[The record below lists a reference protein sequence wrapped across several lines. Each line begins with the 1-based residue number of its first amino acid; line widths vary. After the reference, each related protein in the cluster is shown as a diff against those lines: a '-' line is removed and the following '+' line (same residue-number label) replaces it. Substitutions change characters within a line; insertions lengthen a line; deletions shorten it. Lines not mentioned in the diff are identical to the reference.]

1 MACAVA
7 KGITV
12 ANNRVTDAYGGYCG
26 VPSKYLPALP
36 PVKATPATNT
46 TANTTANKTNTTTN
60 TTANKTN
67 TTRRVL
73 TATANKTY
81 AVSLF
86 VLPDP
91 AAGSVDNSVWLAK
104 V

>member
-26 VPSKYLPALP
+26 VPSKYLPAVP

-46 TANTTANKTNTTTN
+46 TANKTANTTAN

-67 TTRRVL
+67 STRRVL
-73 TATANKTY
+73 ATANKTY

-91 AAGSVDNSVWLAK
+91 TSAAVDNSVWLARI
-104 V
+104 

>member
-26 VPSKYLPALP
+26 VPSKYLPAVA
-36 PVKATPATNT
+36 PVKATPAANTTNT
-46 TANTTANKTNTTTN
+46 TANKTTTTSNTTANKTNTT
-60 TTANKTN
+60 K
-67 TTRRVL
+67 RVL
-73 TATANKTY
+73 AANKTY
-81 AVSLF
+81 TVSLF

-91 AAGSVDNSVWLAK
+91 TSASVDNSVWLAK
-104 V
+104 I

>member
-12 ANNRVTDAYGGYCG
+12 AKNRVTDAYGGYCG

-46 TANTTANKTNTTTN
+46 TANTTANTTNSTNTT
-60 TTANKTN
+60 NKTN

-73 TATANKTY
+73 TANKTY
-81 AVSLF
+81 TVSLF

-91 AAGSVDNSVWLAK
+91 TAGSVDNSVWLAK

>member
-26 VPSKYLPALP
+26 VPSKYLPAVP
-36 PVKATPATNT
+36 PVKAAPATNT
-46 TANTTANKTNTTTN
+46 TANTTANTTNTSTNTTN
-60 TTANKTN
+60 TTNS
-67 TTRRVL
+67 TRRVL
-73 TATANKTY
+73 TANTTY
-81 AVSLF
+81 AISLF

-91 AAGSVDNSVWLAK
+91 TASTVDNSVWLARI
-104 V
+104 

>member
-26 VPSKYLPALP
+26 VPSKYLPAVP
-36 PVKATPATNT
+36 PAKATPATNT
-46 TANTTANKTNTTTN
+46 TANTTATTTNTTTN
-60 TTANKTN
+60 TTNS
-67 TTRRVL
+67 TRRVL
-73 TATANKTY
+73 TANTTY

-91 AAGSVDNSVWLAK
+91 TAGTVDNSIWLAK
-104 V
+104 I

>member
-36 PVKATPATNT
+36 PVKATPAANT
-46 TANTTANKTNTTTN
+46 TANTTANKTNTTN

-81 AVSLF
+81 TVNLF

-91 AAGSVDNSVWLAK
+91 TAGSVDNSVWLAK

>member
-26 VPSKYLPALP
+26 VPSKYLPAVA
-36 PVKATPATNT
+36 PVKATPAANTTNT
-46 TANTTANKTNTTTN
+46 TANKTTTTSNTTANKTNTT
-60 TTANKTN
+60 K
-67 TTRRVL
+67 RVL
-73 TATANKTY
+73 AANKTY
-81 AVSLF
+81 TVSLF

-91 AAGSVDNSVWLAK
+91 TAAAVDNSVWLTRI
-104 V
+104 

>member
-26 VPSKYLPALP
+26 VPSKYLPAVP
-36 PVKATPATNT
+36 PVKAAPAATNTTTTANTTNT
-46 TANTTANKTNTTTN
+46 TANTTANTTN
-60 TTANKTN
+60 S
-67 TTRRVL
+67 TRRVL
-73 TATANKTY
+73 TANATY
-81 AVSLF
+81 TVSLF

-91 AAGSVDNSVWLAK
+91 TAGTVDNSVWLAK

>member
-26 VPSKYLPALP
+26 VPSKYLPAVA
-36 PVKATPATNT
+36 PVKATPATN
-46 TANTTANKTNTTTN
+46 TTN

-67 TTRRVL
+67 TTNTTANKTNSTRRVL
-73 TATANKTY
+73 TANKTY
-81 AVSLF
+81 TVSLF

-91 AAGSVDNSVWLAK
+91 TAAAVDNSVWLARI
-104 V
+104 

>member
-1 MACAVA
+1 MGA

-26 VPSKYLPALP
+26 VPSKYLSAVP
-36 PVKATPATNT
+36 PVKAAPATN
-46 TANTTANKTNTTTN
+46 TTN

-67 TTRRVL
+67 TTANATANKTNTTRRVL
-73 TATANKTY
+73 ATANKTY
-81 AVSLF
+81 TVSLF

-91 AAGSVDNSVWLAK
+91 TAETTTNDAWLAK

>member
-26 VPSKYLPALP
+26 VPSKYLPAVP
-36 PVKATPATNT
+36 PVKAAPATNT
-46 TANTTANKTNTTTN
+46 TNTTANKTNTTTN

-67 TTRRVL
+67 TTKRVL

-81 AVSLF
+81 TVSLF

-91 AAGSVDNSVWLAK
+91 TAGSVDNSVWLAK

>member
-26 VPSKYLPALP
+26 VPSKYLPAVP
-36 PVKATPATNT
+36 PVKAAPATNTTNT
-46 TANTTANKTNTTTN
+46 TANTTNTSANTTNST
-60 TTANKTN
+60 K
-67 TTRRVL
+67 RVL
-73 TATANKTY
+73 TANTTY
-81 AVSLF
+81 AISLF

-91 AAGSVDNSVWLAK
+91 TAGTVDNSVWLARI
-104 V
+104 

>member
-26 VPSKYLPALP
+26 VPSKYLPAVA
-36 PVKATPATNT
+36 PVKAAPA
-46 TANTTANKTNTTTN
+46 TNTTTN
-60 TTANKTN
+60 TTANTTN
-67 TTRRVL
+67 TTNSTANTTNSTRRVL
-73 TATANKTY
+73 TANATY
-81 AVSLF
+81 TVSLF

-91 AAGSVDNSVWLAK
+91 TSDTVDNSVWLARI
-104 V
+104 

>member
-26 VPSKYLPALP
+26 VPSKYLPAVP
-36 PVKATPATNT
+36 PVKATTTNT

-67 TTRRVL
+67 STRRVL
-73 TATANKTY
+73 STANKTY
-81 AVSLF
+81 TVSLF

-91 AAGSVDNSVWLAK
+91 TAAAVDNSVWLAK
-104 V
+104 I